1 MENFELNGWEDINQ
15 DGGTVGTGINRA
27 IHKLTVAIFN
37 SGSKTSA
44 NIGYLKDQITKL
56 NENLE
61 ESNKSSDRLTKALN
75 KITLAGVIIAGIGV
89 LVASGNFVL
98 DLLNYLHK

>member
-1 MENFELNGWEDINQ
+1 MENFELEGWEDINQ
-15 DGGTVGTGINRA
+15 NGGTVGTGINRA

-37 SGSKTSA
+37 SGSKTST
-44 NIGYLKDQITKL
+44 NISYLKDQITKL

-75 KITLAGVIIAGIGV
+75 KITLVGVVIAGIGV
-89 LVASGNFVL
+89 LVALGNFIL
-98 DLLNYLHK
+98 DLLNYLDK